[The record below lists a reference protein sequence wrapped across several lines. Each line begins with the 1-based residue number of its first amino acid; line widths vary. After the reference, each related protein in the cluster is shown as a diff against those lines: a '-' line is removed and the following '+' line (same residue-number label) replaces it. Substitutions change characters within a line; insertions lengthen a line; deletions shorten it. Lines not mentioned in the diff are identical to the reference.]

1 MEYLKI
7 KVSSDIKRRE
17 IFYEIRIHSHQK
29 MKIIMILA
37 TGALITFTADHRT
50 NPDCFSKGYEVL
62 EKIATYHGPEEKG
75 KDQGWVLNDSNVQV
89 GGWYC
94 K

>member
-1 MEYLKI
+1 
-7 KVSSDIKRRE
+7 
-17 IFYEIRIHSHQK
+17 

-37 TGALITFTADHRT
+37 TGTLITFTADQRT

-62 EKIATYHGPEEKG
+62 GKIATYHGPG
-75 KDQGWVLNDSNVQV
+75 PTQGWVLNDSKVQV

-94 K
+94 E

>member
-1 MEYLKI
+1 
-7 KVSSDIKRRE
+7 
-17 IFYEIRIHSHQK
+17 

-37 TGALITFTADHRT
+37 TGSLLTFPTPQSS
-50 NPDCFSKGYEVL
+50 NPDCFSQGYKVL

-75 KDQGWVLNDSNVQV
+75 EDQGWVLNDSNLQI

-94 K
+94 E

>member
-1 MEYLKI
+1 
-7 KVSSDIKRRE
+7 
-17 IFYEIRIHSHQK
+17 

-37 TGALITFTADHRT
+37 TGTLLTFTPPKYS
-50 NPDCFSKGYEVL
+50 NPDCFSKGYEIM
-62 EKIATYHGPEEKG
+62 KNIATYHGPEEKG

-94 K
+94 Q

>member
-1 MEYLKI
+1 
-7 KVSSDIKRRE
+7 
-17 IFYEIRIHSHQK
+17 

-37 TGALITFTADHRT
+37 TGTLLTFPTPKYS
-50 NPDCFSKGYEVL
+50 NPDCFTKGYEVL
-62 EKIATYHGPEEKG
+62 EKIATYHGPG
-75 KDQGWVLNDSNVQV
+75 PDQGWVLNGSNVHV

>member
-37 TGALITFTADHRT
+37 TGALITFTPDPRT